1 MSEMLSSREPWT
13 VTSTFSALKQR
24 FEYEED

>member
-1 MSEMLSSREPWT
+1 MSEMPSSPEPWT

-24 FEYEED
+24 FEYAED